1 MFGPTPT
8 SPPAPWLRRQP
19 GFTLLE
25 LVAVL
30 VILGV
35 LASAALPMTQLV
47 AQRQR
52 EQDLRLA
59 LREIRSAIDA
69 YKRAADEGRIPR
81 KAGETGYPKRLEDLV
96 EGIEDPRDPNKSR
109 IFFLR
114 RLPADP
120 LAAPDIPAPGWGR
133 RSYASPHDDPREG
146 DDVYDVFSLNAGT
159 GLNGIPYRHW

>member
-1 MFGPTPT
+1 MPNPT
-8 SPPAPWLRRQP
+8 SISPAGKSSWRHF
-19 GFTLLE
+19 GFTLIE
-25 LVAVL
+25 LLAVL

-35 LASAALPMTQLV
+35 LATAAMPMTQLV

-69 YKRAADEGRIPR
+69 YKRAADEGRVMR

-96 EGIEDPRDPNKSR
+96 AGVDDQRDPNKAR

-120 LAAPDIPAPGWGR
+120 MITPDIPSPGWGR
-133 RSYASPHDDPREG
+133 RSYASSHDDPREG
-146 DDVYDVFSLNAGT
+146 EDIYDVYSLGKGM
-159 GLNGIPYRHW
+159 GLNGIPYRQW